1 MICIYIYTDILQD
14 TRYFPYEFTGHL
26 LFDRGNTL
34 ASWNIMGYMA
44 SNYHVLGVSENEDC
58 LPNLVPSE
66 ERENDDRTKSLG
78 KLFCWVPNFR
88 TNQYLV
94 DGIPTP
100 LKNDGLR
107 QLGPDDIPNWMESH
121 KIPWFQTTNQMY
133 SNDDPHH
140 YIIIINHHYIIIII

>member
-1 MICIYIYTDILQD
+1 
-14 TRYFPYEFTGHL
+14 
-26 LFDRGNTL
+26 
-34 ASWNIMGYMA
+34 MGYMA

-58 LPNLVPSE
+58 LPNLGPSE

-107 QLGPDDIPNWMESH
+107 QLGPDDIPNMMGKSS
-121 KIPWFQTTNQMY
+121 KCSKPPTSQRSIKKSMDWFKGNLQETIDFTIKY
-133 SNDDPHH
+133 RAFL
-140 YIIIINHHYIIIII
+140 